1 MSRLSDA
8 LKNISYTFSANIIIL
23 LISGVLTL
31 VVPKLL
37 GPEEYGYWQLYVFY
51 MSYVGLFHLG
61 WCDGVYLRYGGRNYK
76 QLDKPKFVTQFWL
89 LFLMECILGTIVIF
103 ATSMLQDGNKE
114 FVLIMTVIY
123 GLVINPRYFL
133 LFTLQGTNLIKEY
146 AKIIILDRVVYCAA
160 TAVVLL
166 CGGRDFKLLIYADIF
181 ARIVSMIYAVIIC
194 KEIVFGKPTPLKP
207 ALAEAKKNISA
218 GSKLM
223 FANIAGNL
231 IVGVVRLGI
240 EKQWSIEVFG
250 KISLTLSISSMLLTF
265 ISAIAMVLF
274 PMLRRASQDAIND
287 IYASLRTCLML
298 ILLGVMVLYYP
309 VKEGLSLWLPQYAE
323 SLKYMALL
331 FPVCIFESK
340 VSMLT
345 NTYLKT
351 VRKEKWILYVN
362 LVSFLLSITFTI
374 ITVFVMQNLTVAIVA
389 IVILLAFKSI
399 LAEYMLSKVININ
412 ILKDTLYELVLVVGF
427 MIFSW
432 EIHSWISTVLYA
444 LLYILYLFLKKE
456 DIKQAVVTIKRFA

>member
-8 LKNISYTFSANIIIL
+8 LKNISYTFSATIIIL

-351 VRKEKWILYVN
+351 C
-362 LVSFLLSITFTI
+362 
-374 ITVFVMQNLTVAIVA
+374 
-389 IVILLAFKSI
+389 
-399 LAEYMLSKVININ
+399 
-412 ILKDTLYELVLVVGF
+412 
-427 MIFSW
+427 
-432 EIHSWISTVLYA
+432 
-444 LLYILYLFLKKE
+444 LLYTSRC
-456 DIKQAVVTIKRFA
+456 V

>member
-1 MSRLSDA
+1 MAGGQYVKIRA
-8 LKNISYTFSANIIIL
+8 IVGNVAVSYT
-23 LISGVLTL
+23 
-31 VVPKLL
+31 
-37 GPEEYGYWQLYVFY
+37 
-51 MSYVGLFHLG
+51 HL
-61 WCDGVYLRYGGRNYK
+61 DVYKR
-76 QLDKPKFVTQFWL
+76 Q
-89 LFLMECILGTIVIF
+89 
-103 ATSMLQDGNKE
+103 
-114 FVLIMTVIY
+114 
-123 GLVINPRYFL
+123 RYFL

-362 LVSFLLSITFTI
+362 LVSFLLSIAFTI
-374 ITVFVMQNLTVAIVA
+374 ITVFVMRNLTVAIVA

-432 EIHSWISTVLYA
+432 AIHSWISTVLYA

>member
-1 MSRLSDA
+1 
-8 LKNISYTFSANIIIL
+8 
-23 LISGVLTL
+23 
-31 VVPKLL
+31 
-37 GPEEYGYWQLYVFY
+37 
-51 MSYVGLFHLG
+51 
-61 WCDGVYLRYGGRNYK
+61 
-76 QLDKPKFVTQFWL
+76 
-89 LFLMECILGTIVIF
+89 
-103 ATSMLQDGNKE
+103 
-114 FVLIMTVIY
+114 
-123 GLVINPRYFL
+123 
-133 LFTLQGTNLIKEY
+133 
-146 AKIIILDRVVYCAA
+146 
-160 TAVVLL
+160 
-166 CGGRDFKLLIYADIF
+166 
-181 ARIVSMIYAVIIC
+181 
-194 KEIVFGKPTPLKP
+194 
-207 ALAEAKKNISA
+207 
-218 GSKLM
+218 
-223 FANIAGNL
+223 
-231 IVGVVRLGI
+231 
-240 EKQWSIEVFG
+240 
-250 KISLTLSISSMLLTF
+250 
-265 ISAIAMVLF
+265 
-274 PMLRRASQDAIND
+274 
-287 IYASLRTCLML
+287 ML

-432 EIHSWISTVLYA
+432 AIHSWISTVLYA

>member
-1 MSRLSDA
+1 
-8 LKNISYTFSANIIIL
+8 
-23 LISGVLTL
+23 
-31 VVPKLL
+31 
-37 GPEEYGYWQLYVFY
+37 
-51 MSYVGLFHLG
+51 
-61 WCDGVYLRYGGRNYK
+61 
-76 QLDKPKFVTQFWL
+76 
-89 LFLMECILGTIVIF
+89 
-103 ATSMLQDGNKE
+103 
-114 FVLIMTVIY
+114 
-123 GLVINPRYFL
+123 
-133 LFTLQGTNLIKEY
+133 
-146 AKIIILDRVVYCAA
+146 
-160 TAVVLL
+160 
-166 CGGRDFKLLIYADIF
+166 
-181 ARIVSMIYAVIIC
+181 
-194 KEIVFGKPTPLKP
+194 
-207 ALAEAKKNISA
+207 
-218 GSKLM
+218 M

-432 EIHSWISTVLYA
+432 AIHSWISTVLYA